1 MKTVFRIG
9 LLILIL
15 GVFAYTLFYL
25 FQKSQKE
32 PERYGTEQAFETV
45 IINKSVAT
53 GSIIPREE
61 ILLKPQ
67 ISGLVKEIY
76 VEAGDKVGVNDPI
89 AKIQVIPDLV
99 SLNNAENR
107 LRVARL
113 NLRNAQTDYDRNKK
127 LLSQKVI
134 SASEFQQFELV
145 YSSSKQELDAAQD
158 NLQIIKE
165 GASNK
170 EGMGSLNIVKA
181 TIAGMVLDVPIKV
194 GNQVIESNNF
204 NEGTS
209 IGSIADMRDMIFE
222 GKIDES
228 EVGKIKEGMDILLT
242 VGAIENKQF
251 KAILEYIAP
260 KGLEENGAIQFMIK
274 AKVNLD
280 SADFIRA
287 GYSANADIVLAKT
300 DTVLAIHESVV
311 QYDGN
316 QAFVEV
322 ETGDEVYERRAVDL
336 GLSDGINVQVLKG
349 INKDDKLKVWNKPL

>member
-1 MKTVFRIG
+1 MKTALRII
-9 LLILIL
+9 LVVLII
-15 GVFAYTLFYL
+15 GIFGYTLFYL
-25 FQKSQKE
+25 FQKSQKA
-32 PERYGTEQAFETV
+32 PERFGTETAFYIDIV
-45 IINKSVAT
+45 NKSVAT

-67 ISGLVKEIY
+67 VSGLVKEVY
-76 VEAGDKVGVNDPI
+76 VEAGDKVQINDPI

-107 LRVARL
+107 VRVARL
-113 NLRNAQTDYDRNKK
+113 NLSNAKIDFDRNKK
-127 LLSQKVI
+127 LNTQNVI
-134 SASEFQQFELV
+134 SASEFQQFDLI
-145 YSSSKQELDAAQD
+145 YSSSKQELDAAED

-170 EGMGSLNIVKA
+170 KGMGALNIVKA

-222 GKIDES
+222 GEIDES

-274 AKVNLD
+274 AKVRLD
-280 SADFIRA
+280 TTDFIRA
-287 GYSANADIVLAKT
+287 GYSANADIVLAKK
-300 DTVLAIHESVV
+300 DSVLAIREAVV
-311 QYDGN
+311 QYDGK
-316 QAFVEV
+316 QSFVEI
-322 ETGDEVYERRAVDL
+322 ETADQQYTKKEVQL
-336 GLSDGINVQVLKG
+336 GLSDGINVEVLSG
-349 INKDDKLKVWNKPL
+349 ISMEDKLKIWNQPL